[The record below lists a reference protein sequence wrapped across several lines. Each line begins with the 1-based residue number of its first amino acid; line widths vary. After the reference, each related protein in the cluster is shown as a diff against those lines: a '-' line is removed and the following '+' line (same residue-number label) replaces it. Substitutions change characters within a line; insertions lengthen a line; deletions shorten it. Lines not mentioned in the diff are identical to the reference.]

1 MAVELIETGA
11 VGSSTRRERATLGVF
26 TVTIFL
32 SAFLLFSV
40 QPFFA
45 KIVLPKLGGSPAVW
59 SVAMVFFQAMLL
71 AGYAYAHFITTRLS
85 LRNAAAVHLAVM
97 AVALFFLPIAV
108 PAGFSEPPATGQI
121 PWLFMLF
128 AAAVGVPFFAVSA
141 NGPLLQAWFSRSGH
155 PHAADPYFLYGA
167 SNVGSFA
174 SLILYI
180 VLIEP
185 TMAVPAQSLAWATGF
200 VLLGSGIAACAFMA
214 LAGGR
219 RSLAAA
225 HHDVDV
231 STGSSVRPKSDWRL
245 RAKWVGLAA
254 VPSGL
259 LVAVT
264 AQITMDVAAAPFLW
278 VLPLSLFLLTFVI
291 AFARQPIVQVGTL
304 SRILPLMAAMVV
316 LVIVFGLNLPIW
328 LTLTVH
334 LGFFFV
340 AALLAHSVL
349 VSLRPAA
356 EELTGFY
363 FWMSAGGVIGGALVT
378 LASPLVF
385 DWIAE
390 YPLLILAA
398 LACRPETWSGSRK
411 ELSVHLAAAT
421 LFVLVLNYPPIAEQI
436 RSQAGGFYI
445 VMIVGLPLLAIA
457 LRYRNETIHAALAL
471 AAIGTVF
478 SLNASHADLFNARSF
493 FGVVRVSPSSDG
505 SYTEL
510 SHGTTKHGAM
520 LNSERGRKPTPMAYY
535 HESGGIARALFA
547 VQSRLAGRPANM
559 GVVGLGSGAIL
570 CHRKPGETWTS
581 YEIDQVI
588 VTAASDPKL
597 FGFVPYCGNGDPILV
612 GDGRLLLAREP
623 AGKFD
628 YLLIDAFSSDSI
640 PVHLLTVEALRLYA
654 DKLTADGLVTI
665 HISNRHMELGSVIA
679 ALARETDMT
688 GRIGTFSRPKE
699 LGESMPVYASNVV
712 VLAKSEKALGTIADD
727 PRWRK
732 LDARQT
738 APWTDD
744 YSNVIA
750 AILRQH

>member
-1 MAVELIETGA
+1 MSLELTQADVSGR
-11 VGSSTRRERATLGVF
+11 STRRERAILGIF
-26 TVTIFL
+26 SLTIFL

-71 AGYAYAHFITTRLS
+71 AGYAYAHIITTRLS
-85 LRNAAAVHLAVM
+85 LKSAAAVHLAVM
-97 AVALFFLPIAV
+97 TAALVFLPIAV

-121 PWLFMLF
+121 PWLFALF
-128 AAAVGVPFFAVSA
+128 AAAVGLPFFAVSA
-141 NGPLLQAWFSRSGH
+141 NGPLLQAWFARSGH

-185 TMAVPAQSLAWATGF
+185 LMAVPEQSRAWAVGF
-200 VLLGSGIAACAFMA
+200 VLLGAGLAACAM
-214 LAGGR
+214 LAIVGKAR
-219 RSLAAA
+219 IRTLDAAA
-225 HHDVDV
+225 DMAEVQ
-231 STGSSVRPKSDWRL
+231 SPARPRSDWTMRT
-245 RAKWVGLAA
+245 KWVGLAA

-291 AFARQPIVQVGTL
+291 AFARRPIVGVATL

-334 LGFFFV
+334 LAFFFV
-340 AALLAHSVL
+340 AALLGHSVL

-378 LASPLVF
+378 LVSPFLF

-398 LACRPETWSGSRK
+398 LACRPETWSGSRR
-411 ELSVHLAAAT
+411 ELLVHLAAAA
-421 LFVLVLNYPPIAEQI
+421 LFVVVLNYPPVAGHIL
-436 RSQAGGFYI
+436 SQAGGFYI

-457 LRYRNETIHAALAL
+457 LRYRNETIHAALVI
-471 AAIGTVF
+471 AAVGTVF
-478 SLNASHADLFNARSF
+478 SLHASQDDLFNARSF
-493 FGVVRVSPSSDG
+493 FGVVRVTPSADG

-510 SHGTTKHGAM
+510 AHGTTKHGAM

-535 HESGGIARALFA
+535 HESGGIALSLFE

-559 GVVGLGSGAIL
+559 GVIGLGSGAML
-570 CHRKPGETWTS
+570 CHRRPGETWTS
-581 YEIDQVI
+581 YEIDQVM
-588 VTAASDPKL
+588 VNAASNPEL
-597 FGFVPYCGNGDPILV
+597 FGFVPFCGNGDPILV

-623 AGKFD
+623 NAKFD

-654 DKLTADGLVTI
+654 DKLTKDGLVTI
-665 HISNRHMELGSVIA
+665 HISNRHMELASVVA
-679 ALARETDMT
+679 ALAREAGMT
-688 GRIGTFSRPKE
+688 GRVGKFARPQE
-699 LGESMPVYASNVV
+699 LGETTPVFASKVV
-712 VLAKSEKALGTIADD
+712 VLAKSETALGGIAAD
-727 PRWRK
+727 PRWK
-732 LDARQT
+732 PLDARDT

-750 AILRQH
+750 AILRTQ